1 MPLNRTPFELRMEL
15 MEELGSPR
23 GPDDQ
28 YTAALVSQGAGLN
41 FDSERKHSPLL
52 RSAYMGADLTIAAI
66 IKRGADINQQDCDGW
81 TALMW
86 AANRG
91 NHKTV
96 KILCDAGADMHLFG
110 KNGETAFSLAETPAR
125 QQPRMDRH
133 DMTMQELVYAQKALN
148 VKQAQAEAEAAIMAG
163 QNAVAAIESGAAA
176 PIKVMRPLQLRKG
189 FTP

>member
-15 MEELGSPR
+15 MEELGAPR
-23 GPDDQ
+23 GPDDA

-41 FDSERKHSPLL
+41 FDADRKHSPLL

-96 KILCDAGADMHLFG
+96 KLLCDAGADMHLFG
-110 KNGETAFSLAETPAR
+110 RGGETAFSLAENPVR
-125 QQPRMDRH
+125 GQPRADRH
-133 DMTMQELVYAQKALN
+133 DKTVQELVYAQKLLN
-148 VKQAQAEAEAAIMAG
+148 VKEAQAEAEAAIMG
-163 QNAVAAIESGAAA
+163 GRNAVAEIEAGTAGPVS
-176 PIKVMRPLQLRKG
+176 VMRPLQLKKG